1 MRYTFTLLILSFFLL
16 NFSSE
21 AQQLSLSEGAE
32 ISILTIGPGSS
43 LNDAFGHNAFRVQ
56 DPATGT
62 DIIYD
67 YGRYDFETPNFYLK
81 FAQGKLLYEMGS
93 NNFLPFLNHYKNQNR
108 WVKEQVLDL
117 RPEEKTELFKFLR
130 NNVRPENKK
139 YKYDFFYDNCATRIR
154 DVLTASLNEK
164 VNYTSDFVSETKT
177 FRELIQQNV
186 YANSWGSL
194 GMDAAIG
201 SVTDVEATPWQYQ
214 FLPQYVFKAAATATL
229 ERNGTTVPL
238 VKESKV
244 LYQHTS
250 VQAHPSFFMS
260 PLFVFGLIGILIIW
274 ITYRDKKT
282 QSRSRFLDSV
292 IFFVTGLIG
301 VFLLLLWF
309 ATDHSATQNNY
320 NVLWAFPFS
329 LLFFVAIGRKQ
340 PKNWLHR
347 YVIFLLLLL
356 LLMVLHT
363 ITGVQKFAIG
373 FIPLFVALGVR
384 YIYLVSY
391 LKKNKRTPS
400 IKEEN

>member
-21 AQQLSLSEGAE
+21 AQQLNLSEDAK

-43 LNDAFGHNAFRVQ
+43 LNDAFGHNAFRIQ
-56 DPATGT
+56 DPTIGVDT
-62 DIIYD
+62 IYD

-93 NNFLPFLNHYKNQNR
+93 NNFLPFLNHYKSQNR
-108 WVKEQVLDL
+108 WVKEQTLDL
-117 RPEEKTELFKFLR
+117 RPEEKTELFRFLR
-130 NNVRPENKK
+130 NNARPENKK

-154 DVLTASLNEK
+154 DMLTTSLDEK
-164 VNYTSDFVSETKT
+164 VNYTPDFISETKT

-186 YANSWGSL
+186 SANSWGSL
-194 GMDAAIG
+194 GMDTAIG
-201 SVTDVEATPWQYQ
+201 SVTDVEATPWQHQ
-214 FLPQYVFKAAATATL
+214 FLPQYVFEAAAVATIN
-229 ERNGTTVPL
+229 RNNQQVPL
-238 VKESKV
+238 VRTTQV
-244 LYQHTS
+244 LYQNS
-250 VQAHPSFFMS
+250 AEQVGAPFFMS
-260 PLFVFGLIGILIIW
+260 PLFVFGLLSLLIIW
-274 ITYRDKKT
+274 ITYRDMRRG
-282 QSRSRFLDSV
+282 SRSRYLDGV
-292 IFFVTGLIG
+292 LFFTTGLIG
-301 VFLLLLWF
+301 VVLLLLWF

-347 YVIFLLLLL
+347 YVIFLLIML

-384 YIYLVSY
+384 YIYIVSY
-391 LKKNKRTPS
+391 LKKNKRTTS

>member
-1 MRYTFTLLILSFFLL
+1 VRYTFTLLILSFFLL

-21 AQQLSLSEGAE
+21 AQQLNLSEDAK

-43 LNDAFGHNAFRVQ
+43 LNDAFGHNAFRIQ
-56 DPATGT
+56 DPTIGV

-93 NNFLPFLNHYKNQNR
+93 NNFLPFLNHYKSQNR
-108 WVKEQVLDL
+108 WVKEQTLDL
-117 RPEEKTELFKFLR
+117 RPEEKTELFRFLR
-130 NNVRPENKK
+130 NNARPENKK
-139 YKYDFFYDNCATRIR
+139 YKYEFFYDNCATRIR
-154 DVLTASLNEK
+154 DMLATSLDEK
-164 VNYTSDFVSETKT
+164 VNYTPNFISETKT

-186 YANSWGSL
+186 SANSWGSL
-194 GMDAAIG
+194 GMDTAIG
-201 SVTDVEATPWQYQ
+201 SVTDVEATPWQHQ
-214 FLPQYVFKAAATATL
+214 FLPQYVFEAAAVATIN
-229 ERNGTTVPL
+229 RNDQQVPL
-238 VKESKV
+238 VRTTQV
-244 LYQHTS
+244 LYQNS
-250 VQAHPSFFMS
+250 AEQVGAPFFMS
-260 PLFVFGLIGILIIW
+260 PLFVFGLLSLLIIW
-274 ITYRDKKT
+274 ITYRDMRHG
-282 QSRSRFLDSV
+282 SRSRYLDGV
-292 IFFVTGLIG
+292 LFFTTGLIG
-301 VFLLLLWF
+301 VILLLLWF

-347 YVIFLLLLL
+347 YVIFLLIML

-373 FIPLFVALGVR
+373 FIPLFVALGIR
-384 YIYLVSY
+384 YIYIVSY
-391 LKKNKRTPS
+391 LKKNKRKTS